1 MHFLVCIFFCFLV
14 CWDVT
19 LLHILSLLIV
29 NLNQIQLWSLFYCSV
44 SQEVSFPKLLE
55 VAVSQ
60 VLRSLPVSLFHC
72 FHVKNNDEFVGHSLC
87 LSFWRLPPQ
96 FRLNS
101 TRGILS
107 LKGSRWAGS
116 KSLGDRTAW
125 VPSDLHGCL
134 VPVCHWAEQD
144 LSQFQLLTSHWLSTL
159 ASANLLALWA
169 GGSPPPGSAGTPG
182 FPHRLPLPQ
191 LLVPTSC
198 GLRSVAT

>member
-60 VLRSLPVSLFHC
+60 VLRSLPISLFHC
-72 FHVKNNDEFVGHSLC
+72 FHVKNNDEFVGHFLC

-107 LKGSRWAGS
+107 LKGAG
-116 KSLGDRTAW
+116 G
-125 VPSDLHGCL
+125 L
-134 VPVCHWAEQD
+134 VPRVWR
-144 LSQFQLLTSHWLSTL
+144 T
-159 ASANLLALWA
+159 
-169 GGSPPPGSAGTPG
+169 
-182 FPHRLPLPQ
+182 RLPESLQTCMDVLCPFATE
-191 LLVPTSC
+191 LNKIYLSSSC
-198 GLRSVAT
+198 